1 LRRHY
6 GRRLGFGR
14 DALAEGKRL
23 IFFLRH
29 GRLAEPRI
37 RRIGIKFWGHGI
49 NPLFCG
55 QFCCAG
61 CGFCSTLPRSAELP
75 GQACGEEAGHE
86 IQCRSLFLESTTEI
100 PMKSIFNSSSR
111 GSVRQL
117 GPLEQGLLE
126 ALWLR
131 GTATVRELLQDSY
144 QDLAYT
150 TVMTTLDRLY
160 KKNLL
165 TREAEGRAFRYAP
178 RVTRQELHWEVAG
191 EAFRQLL
198 DASPAAS
205 LPLSYLVEILTERD
219 AQLLDSL
226 REVVESKRRELRD
239 GGSVKR
245 ESVSRDSGRKEKD

>member
-1 LRRHY
+1 M
-6 GRRLGFGR
+6 
-14 DALAEGKRL
+14 
-23 IFFLRH
+23 
-29 GRLAEPRI
+29 
-37 RRIGIKFWGHGI
+37 
-49 NPLFCG
+49 
-55 QFCCAG
+55 
-61 CGFCSTLPRSAELP
+61 
-75 GQACGEEAGHE
+75 
-86 IQCRSLFLESTTEI
+86 
-100 PMKSIFNSSSR
+100 MKSIFNSNSG
-111 GSVRQL
+111 GSLRQL

-131 GTATVRELLQDSY
+131 GTATVRELLQASY

-178 RVTRQELHWEVAG
+178 RVTREELHREVAG

-226 REVVESKRRELRD
+226 REVVESKRRELRN
-239 GGSVKR
+239 R
-245 ESVSRDSGRKEKD
+245 ESADHNSANKEKD

>member
-1 LRRHY
+1 MRHPV
-6 GRRLGFGR
+6 G
-14 DALAEGKRL
+14 
-23 IFFLRH
+23 
-29 GRLAEPRI
+29 
-37 RRIGIKFWGHGI
+37 
-49 NPLFCG
+49 
-55 QFCCAG
+55 
-61 CGFCSTLPRSAELP
+61 
-75 GQACGEEAGHE
+75 
-86 IQCRSLFLESTTEI
+86 STTGSA
-100 PMKSIFNSSSR
+100 MKSIFNSNSGGTSR
-111 GSVRQL
+111 GVLRHL

-131 GTATVRELLQDSY
+131 GTATVRELLQDGY

-178 RVTRQELHWEVAG
+178 RVTREELHREVAG

-226 REVVESKRRELRD
+226 REVGESKRREWRPP
-239 GGSVKR
+239 
-245 ESVSRDSGRKEKD
+245 EQANRDSAGRDSAYRDAGGGEKE